1 MTREQFIQTVKCEQ
15 RGLRRFLLTLCRGD
29 RMTADDIAQET
40 LVKAYLALDKYD
52 ERSKA
57 KVWLMKIA
65 YNTFLNH
72 RIHATRYHY
81 EDIEEADSLRGE
93 DAADNYV
100 NELLAKWQ
108 KVDEPQPVA
117 HYYTVS
123 FNSNGGTSVASQTVT
138 SGNTADNTFRFQ
150 QLEQA
155 MAQLPETERTT
166 LVLHYFEGYKV
177 EEIAQITDSSEAAVK
192 KRLQRGREE
201 LKRRIEK

>member
-40 LVKAYLALDKYD
+40 LVKAYLALVKYD

-72 RIHATRYHY
+72 RIQATRYHY

-93 DAADNYV
+93 DAADN
-100 NELLAKWQ
+100 
-108 KVDEPQPVA
+108 
-117 HYYTVS
+117 
-123 FNSNGGTSVASQTVT
+123 
-138 SGNTADNTFRFQ
+138 TFCFQ

>member
-52 ERSKA
+52 ERNKA
-57 KVWLMKIA
+57 RLWLMKIA

-72 RIHATRYHY
+72 RIQATRYHH
-81 EDIEEADSLRGE
+81 EDINEADGIRSE
-93 DAADNYV
+93 HTTDS
-100 NELLAKWQ
+100 
-108 KVDEPQPVA
+108 
-117 HYYTVS
+117 S
-123 FNSNGGTSVASQTVT
+123 F
-138 SGNTADNTFRFQ
+138 RYQ

-155 MAQLPETERTT
+155 LALLPEAERTT

-177 EEIAQITDSSEAAVK
+177 EEIAQITDCSEAAIK

-201 LKRRIEK
+201 LKRRIKL